1 MSSFIEERQVSL
13 NLSLAFVRDFGPPT
27 IYICGNFNSKWLDN
41 QNDRYNYLS
50 VKEIFDVK
58 LTRFI
63 ENLKTHKY
71 FDGMKLIYVMYAI
84 EKFRFIS
91 FDVPKLHMM
100 VKFEEVTK
108 RNFIPY
114 YPSSVYITR
123 SWIEFIDKY
132 ITAEKPIR
140 ENYLNLSKLQFRA
153 LMVTVKRME
162 HRCSA
167 ICTDDSNG
175 ECSRG
180 FNMVNIVP
188 ETYIDTH
195 GVVHYRR
202 RKIEDVGVIPYNP
215 ELLLDWDACMSVQ
228 FLGPTSRN
236 CSYIL
241 RCLHE
246 NEVTLVRRL

>member
-1 MSSFIEERQVSL
+1 MSSYIEERQVSL
-13 NLSLAFVRDFGPPT
+13 SSSLACVSDVGPPT
-27 IYICGNFNSKWLDN
+27 IYICGYFNSQWLDN
-41 QNDRYNYLS
+41 KNDRYNYLL
-50 VKEIFDVK
+50 VKQVFDVR

-71 FDGMKLIYVMYAI
+71 FDGMKLVYIMYAV
-84 EKFRFIS
+84 EKIRFMS

-100 VKFEEVTK
+100 VKFEEVIT
-108 RNFIPY
+108 RNLIPY
-114 YPSSVYITR
+114 VPSSVHITR

-132 ITAEKPIR
+132 VTAEKPRR
-140 ENYLNLSKLQFRA
+140 ENYLNISNLQFKA
-153 LMVTVKRME
+153 LNVTVKRME
-162 HRCSA
+162 HRCTA
-167 ICTDDSNG
+167 ICTNVLNE
-175 ECSRG
+175 ECNRG

-188 ETYIDTH
+188 ETTIDTH

-215 ELLLDWDACMSVQ
+215 EFLLDWDACMSVH

-246 NEVTLVRRL
+246 NEVTLVRGM